1 MTSHKPHRPNVSIR
15 IDPEVLHKA
24 KVGAV
29 ASRKTIG
36 EWLEEAIQLKL
47 DKERGAIERSVSR

>member
-1 MTSHKPHRPNVSIR
+1 MNKPKPNRPNVSIR
-15 IDPEVLHKA
+15 IDPDILHKA